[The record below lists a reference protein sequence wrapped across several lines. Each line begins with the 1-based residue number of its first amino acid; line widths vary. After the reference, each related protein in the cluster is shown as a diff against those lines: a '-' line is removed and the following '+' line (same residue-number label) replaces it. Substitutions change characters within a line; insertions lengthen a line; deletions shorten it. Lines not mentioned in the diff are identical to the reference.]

1 MNRGPGTLL
10 GSITVGAVIIS
21 VLTYALSLGVGT
33 FAIVTT
39 QLGRHLLDASTN
51 LPIGLFFQV
60 FRIGL
65 RIDLL
70 AVVDACIM
78 IFAMCFFAAAI
89 GKGGFLPHLRII
101 SAGSWPPRVANW
113 LIVMPLL
120 GSGLLVI
127 VIVLTVGLAVAGVPS
142 GGLLP
147 TSQTELFASLTYAP
161 VLEEMA
167 FRISIFAPLLWIRL
181 VWNLIRYSDRYTMS
195 LPSFLASFI
204 VAILS
209 PDRAKQMAKLNSVWR
224 NGVRGIHWSEWTI
237 LVVSAILFGL
247 AHVLSGAGWEAG
259 KAITAGLSGFA
270 LGVVYLVYGAYGNI
284 LLHWFFNF
292 YLYVFILVPGFG
304 DLFLLLGDIVFLFT
318 FAVGILGIIVGA
330 VTLKRMLASRRTN
343 GLYDP
348 NRLNPSSETQGLAS
362 L

>member
-1 MNRGPGTLL
+1 MNRGPGSVL

-21 VLTYALSLGVGT
+21 ILTYILSLGVGT

-39 QLGRHLLDASTN
+39 QLGRHLLDFSTN

-65 RIDLL
+65 RINLL

-78 IFAMCFFAAAI
+78 IFALCFFAAAI
-89 GKGGFLPHLRII
+89 GKGGVLPHLKIVA
-101 SAGSWPPRVANW
+101 AGSWPPKVANW

-127 VIVLTVGLAVAGVPS
+127 VIILTIGLSAAGLPS

-147 TSQTELFASLTYAP
+147 TSQAELFASLTYAP

-167 FRISIFAPLLWIRL
+167 FRISIFAPLLWIRII
-181 VWNLIRYSDRYTMS
+181 WNLIRYSDRYATKH
-195 LPSFLASFI
+195 LAFLTAFI
-204 VAILS
+204 VAIFS
-209 PDRAKQMAKLNSVWR
+209 PDRAKQMAKMNSVWS
-224 NGVRGIHWSEWTI
+224 NGVRGIHWSEWTV
-237 LVVSAILFGL
+237 LVVSTILFGL
-247 AHVLSGAGWEAG
+247 AHILSGAGWEAG

-292 YLYVFILVPGFG
+292 YFFVFTLVPGFG
-304 DLFLLLGDIVFLFT
+304 DFFLLLGDLIALFA
-318 FAVGILGIIVGA
+318 FAVGVLGIIVGA
-330 VTLKRMLASRRTN
+330 VTLKRALAARRTN
-343 GLYDP
+343 PLYDANQP
-348 NRLNPSSETQGLAS
+348 GASSEAQELAS

>member
-1 MNRGPGTLL
+1 MNRGPGTVL
-10 GSITVGAVIIS
+10 GSITVGVVIIS
-21 VLTYALSLGVGT
+21 VLTYVLSLGVGV

-60 FRIGL
+60 FRIGI

-70 AVVDACIM
+70 AVVDGCII
-78 IFAMCFFAAAI
+78 IFAICFFAAAI
-89 GKGGFLPHLRII
+89 GKGGLLPHLRIVA
-101 SAGSWPPRVANW
+101 AGSWPPRVANW

-127 VIVLTVGLAVAGVPS
+127 VILLTVGLAAAGVPS

-181 VWNLIRYSDRYTMS
+181 LWNLVRHYDGYAMS
-195 LPSFLASFI
+195 LPTFLAAFI

-209 PDRAKQMAKLNSVWR
+209 PDRAKQMTKLNSVWS
-224 NGVRGIHWSEWTI
+224 NGIRGIHWSEWTV
-237 LVVSAILFGL
+237 LGVSAILFGL

-270 LGVVYLVYGAYGNI
+270 LGVVYLVSGAYGNI

-292 YLYVFILVPGFG
+292 YLYVFTLVPGFG
-304 DLFLLLGDIVFLFT
+304 DFFLLLGDLIFLFT
-318 FAVGILGIIVGA
+318 FAVGILGIIVGV
-330 VTLKRMLASRRTN
+330 VTFKRMLASRRTN
-343 GLYDP
+343 CLYDANQP
-348 NRLNPSSETQGLAS
+348 GSSSEAQGLAS

>member
-1 MNRGPGTLL
+1 MNRGPGPIL

-21 VLTYALSLGVGT
+21 ILTYALSLGVGT

-70 AVVDACIM
+70 AVVDACLM

-89 GKGGFLPHLRII
+89 GKGGFLPHLRIVA
-101 SAGSWPPRVANW
+101 SGSWPPRVANW

-127 VIVLTVGLAVAGVPS
+127 VIILTIGLAVAGVPS

-181 VWNLIRYSDRYTMS
+181 LWNLLTNYDRYTTS
-195 LPSFLASFI
+195 LPTFLAAFV
-204 VAILS
+204 VAIFS
-209 PDRAKQMAKLNSVWR
+209 PDRAKQMTKLNNVWS
-224 NGVRGIHWSEWTI
+224 NGVRGIHWSEWTVLI
-237 LVVSAILFGL
+237 VSAILFGL

-270 LGVVYLVYGAYGNI
+270 LGAVFLVYGAYANV

-292 YLYVFILVPGFG
+292 YLYVFTLIPGFS
-304 DLFLLLGDIVFLFT
+304 DLFLLLGGLIFLFT

-330 VTLKRMLASRRTN
+330 VTVKRMLAPRGTN
-343 GLYDP
+343 PLYDASQP
-348 NRLNPSSETQGLAS
+348 GPVSETQGLAS